1 MFAKNDNTMTPPIF
15 RLRKIVTD
23 RLIHGCFILPCFSVK
38 TACES
43 QEYDLQGLLSLADS
57 AANCVER
64 LVLDG
69 GKIPE
74 VSPLSS
80 AVLVTA

>member
-1 MFAKNDNTMTPPIF
+1 M
-15 RLRKIVTD
+15 
-23 RLIHGCFILPCFSVK
+23 K

-43 QEYDLQGLLSLADS
+43 SENDLNDLLNVADS
-57 AANCVER
+57 AANSIEK

-74 VSPLSS
+74 VSPVSPE
-80 AVLVTA
+80 VLVIAQRFF

>member
-1 MFAKNDNTMTPPIF
+1 MVVSFF
-15 RLRKIVTD
+15 L
-23 RLIHGCFILPCFSVK
+23 FFSVK

-57 AANCVER
+57 AANSIEK

-74 VSPLSS
+74 VSPGSPQSWSSLSS
-80 AVLVTA
+80 CLEALREEFCNVKWCCVTNK

>member
-1 MFAKNDNTMTPPIF
+1 MVVSFF
-15 RLRKIVTD
+15 L
-23 RLIHGCFILPCFSVK
+23 FFSVK

-43 QEYDLQGLLSLADS
+43 QENDLQDLLSLADS
-57 AANCVER
+57 AANSIEK

-74 VSPLSS
+74 VSPVSP
-80 AVLVTA
+80 AVLVITQLFS